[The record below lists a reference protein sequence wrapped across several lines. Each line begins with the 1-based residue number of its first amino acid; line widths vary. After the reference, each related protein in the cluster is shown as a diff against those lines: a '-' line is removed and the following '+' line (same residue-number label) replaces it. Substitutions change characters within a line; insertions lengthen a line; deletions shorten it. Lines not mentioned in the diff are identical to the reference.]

1 MSSKGG
7 TVLKVSGSAIDLDS
21 RLRLVVATES
31 PEETV
36 EGDRVTR
43 GAVET
48 HVTLQMRMLG
58 LGFRLNLVATV
69 L

>member
-1 MSSKGG
+1 M
-7 TVLKVSGSAIDLDS
+7 KVSGGAIDLDS
-21 RLRLVVATES
+21 RLRLVVATEG

-48 HVTLQMRMLG
+48 HVTLQMRML
-58 LGFRLNLVATV
+58 
-69 L
+69 